1 MATTYQQRVPVLF
14 GTGAIEEMAQKI
26 SQAGLKR
33 AFLIC
38 DKGVRDAGAAD
49 KIVTAL
55 QSQRVNA
62 FIFDQCIADTPD
74 SFVNDVAKRANDWGA
89 DLLIGVGGGS
99 SMDTAKAAGVVMD
112 NGRPLATFMEENG
125 NPGFKVITPVYVVP
139 TAAGTGSECTQMCVI
154 HDTASDTKKVVLRCA
169 QWAVL
174 DPSLTTTCPTSVTV
188 NSGMDALSHAIEAY
202 TSVNPN
208 PKDKILA
215 IYAIKLISENLYTCV
230 QLICCTERGGNAMME
245 KHSDIEKMK
254 ELVSEAQKLNLVTEE
269 TCDAVYKV
277 IYLLKTIESEIVFNE
292 EIILVYQAYQETL
305 KTLRTLLEENEKLI
319 EFFEKKTASYEAA
332 ESESVRIIAKA
343 ERPVNKFSGS
353 LSSERGGDSDLK
365 RMGSLAPGR
374 IGSPAP
380 ERMGSPA
387 SARMGSPAPERMAR
401 PGSAMRADPGR
412 LLQEERTRAEISK
425 VYFSAVAPRT
435 FKKNEYTMVH
445 LAMYEKEFRN
455 IVDEIKA
462 DYDTDVKET
471 KSGALKVTEEDAVR
485 VVLSSPDAEIEDNEE
500 VQIWQGEYLIFD
512 FAVKLPADFAGKQ
525 ILFTA
530 AVYINDIIATKL
542 KFLAK
547 ISSWRQQK
555 IRTDREDILS
565 AFVSYASQDRNRVA
579 RIIQGMR
586 KARPDMDIFF
596 DVENLRSGESWQN
609 ALRSEIDRRDI
620 LFLCWSH
627 FARQSKWVDTEW
639 RYAFSHKG
647 EDCIEP
653 IPLESPSVCPPPE
666 ELSRKHFNDKM
677 LFIINGGNAEDFL
690 RQGYPGDEGN
700 G

>member
-1 MATTYQQRVPVLF
+1 
-14 GTGAIEEMAQKI
+14 
-26 SQAGLKR
+26 
-33 AFLIC
+33 
-38 DKGVRDAGAAD
+38 
-49 KIVTAL
+49 
-55 QSQRVNA
+55 
-62 FIFDQCIADTPD
+62 
-74 SFVNDVAKRANDWGA
+74 
-89 DLLIGVGGGS
+89 
-99 SMDTAKAAGVVMD
+99 
-112 NGRPLATFMEENG
+112 
-125 NPGFKVITPVYVVP
+125 
-139 TAAGTGSECTQMCVI
+139 
-154 HDTASDTKKVVLRCA
+154 
-169 QWAVL
+169 
-174 DPSLTTTCPTSVTV
+174 
-188 NSGMDALSHAIEAY
+188 
-202 TSVNPN
+202 
-208 PKDKILA
+208 
-215 IYAIKLISENLYTCV
+215 
-230 QLICCTERGGNAMME
+230 MME

-365 RMGSLAPGR
+365 RMGSPAPERMGSSAPGPIAGPVLGRMGSLPPAR
-374 IGSPAP
+374 IGSPVP

-387 SARMGSPAPERMAR
+387 SARIGSPAPERMGSPAPERMAR
-401 PGSAMRADPGR
+401 PGSAMRAAPGR

-512 FAVKLPADFAGKQ
+512 FAVKLPAEFAGKQ

>member
-1 MATTYQQRVPVLF
+1 
-14 GTGAIEEMAQKI
+14 
-26 SQAGLKR
+26 
-33 AFLIC
+33 
-38 DKGVRDAGAAD
+38 
-49 KIVTAL
+49 
-55 QSQRVNA
+55 
-62 FIFDQCIADTPD
+62 
-74 SFVNDVAKRANDWGA
+74 
-89 DLLIGVGGGS
+89 
-99 SMDTAKAAGVVMD
+99 
-112 NGRPLATFMEENG
+112 
-125 NPGFKVITPVYVVP
+125 
-139 TAAGTGSECTQMCVI
+139 
-154 HDTASDTKKVVLRCA
+154 
-169 QWAVL
+169 
-174 DPSLTTTCPTSVTV
+174 
-188 NSGMDALSHAIEAY
+188 
-202 TSVNPN
+202 
-208 PKDKILA
+208 
-215 IYAIKLISENLYTCV
+215 
-230 QLICCTERGGNAMME
+230 MME

-305 KTLRTLLEENEKLI
+305 KTLRMLLEENEKLI

-365 RMGSLAPGR
+365 RMGSPAPERMGSPAPGR

-387 SARMGSPAPERMAR
+387 SARIGSPAPERMGSPAPERMAR

-412 LLQEERTRAEISK
+412 LLQEERIRAEISK

-653 IPLESPSVCPPPE
+653 IPLESPSVCPPSE

>member
-1 MATTYQQRVPVLF
+1 
-14 GTGAIEEMAQKI
+14 
-26 SQAGLKR
+26 
-33 AFLIC
+33 
-38 DKGVRDAGAAD
+38 
-49 KIVTAL
+49 
-55 QSQRVNA
+55 
-62 FIFDQCIADTPD
+62 
-74 SFVNDVAKRANDWGA
+74 
-89 DLLIGVGGGS
+89 
-99 SMDTAKAAGVVMD
+99 
-112 NGRPLATFMEENG
+112 
-125 NPGFKVITPVYVVP
+125 
-139 TAAGTGSECTQMCVI
+139 
-154 HDTASDTKKVVLRCA
+154 
-169 QWAVL
+169 
-174 DPSLTTTCPTSVTV
+174 
-188 NSGMDALSHAIEAY
+188 
-202 TSVNPN
+202 
-208 PKDKILA
+208 
-215 IYAIKLISENLYTCV
+215 
-230 QLICCTERGGNAMME
+230 MME

-343 ERPVNKFSGS
+343 ERPVNKYSGS

-365 RMGSLAPGR
+365 RMGSPAPERMGSPAPGR

-387 SARMGSPAPERMAR
+387 SARIGSPAPERMGSPAPERMAR

-412 LLQEERTRAEISK
+412 LLQEERIRAEISK

-653 IPLESPSVCPPPE
+653 IPLESPSVCPPSE

-677 LFIINGGNAEDFL
+677 LL
-690 RQGYPGDEGN
+690 
-700 G
+700 

>member
-1 MATTYQQRVPVLF
+1 
-14 GTGAIEEMAQKI
+14 
-26 SQAGLKR
+26 
-33 AFLIC
+33 
-38 DKGVRDAGAAD
+38 
-49 KIVTAL
+49 
-55 QSQRVNA
+55 
-62 FIFDQCIADTPD
+62 
-74 SFVNDVAKRANDWGA
+74 
-89 DLLIGVGGGS
+89 
-99 SMDTAKAAGVVMD
+99 
-112 NGRPLATFMEENG
+112 
-125 NPGFKVITPVYVVP
+125 
-139 TAAGTGSECTQMCVI
+139 
-154 HDTASDTKKVVLRCA
+154 
-169 QWAVL
+169 
-174 DPSLTTTCPTSVTV
+174 
-188 NSGMDALSHAIEAY
+188 
-202 TSVNPN
+202 
-208 PKDKILA
+208 
-215 IYAIKLISENLYTCV
+215 
-230 QLICCTERGGNAMME
+230 MME

-365 RMGSLAPGR
+365 RMGSPAPERMGSSAPGPIAGPVLGRMGSLPPARIGSPVPERMGSPASAR

-387 SARMGSPAPERMAR
+387 PERMAR
-401 PGSAMRADPGR
+401 LGSAMRAAPGR
-412 LLQEERTRAEISK
+412 LLQEERIRAEISK

>member
-1 MATTYQQRVPVLF
+1 
-14 GTGAIEEMAQKI
+14 
-26 SQAGLKR
+26 
-33 AFLIC
+33 
-38 DKGVRDAGAAD
+38 
-49 KIVTAL
+49 
-55 QSQRVNA
+55 
-62 FIFDQCIADTPD
+62 
-74 SFVNDVAKRANDWGA
+74 
-89 DLLIGVGGGS
+89 
-99 SMDTAKAAGVVMD
+99 
-112 NGRPLATFMEENG
+112 
-125 NPGFKVITPVYVVP
+125 
-139 TAAGTGSECTQMCVI
+139 
-154 HDTASDTKKVVLRCA
+154 
-169 QWAVL
+169 
-174 DPSLTTTCPTSVTV
+174 
-188 NSGMDALSHAIEAY
+188 
-202 TSVNPN
+202 
-208 PKDKILA
+208 
-215 IYAIKLISENLYTCV
+215 
-230 QLICCTERGGNAMME
+230 MME

-365 RMGSLAPGR
+365 RMGSPAPERMGNPAPGPMAGPVLGR
-374 IGSPAP
+374 MGSLPPERMGSPAP

-387 SARMGSPAPERMAR
+387 PGRIGSPAPERMAR
-401 PGSAMRADPGR
+401 PGSAMRAAPGR

-700 G
+700 GGE

>member
-1 MATTYQQRVPVLF
+1 
-14 GTGAIEEMAQKI
+14 
-26 SQAGLKR
+26 
-33 AFLIC
+33 
-38 DKGVRDAGAAD
+38 
-49 KIVTAL
+49 
-55 QSQRVNA
+55 
-62 FIFDQCIADTPD
+62 
-74 SFVNDVAKRANDWGA
+74 
-89 DLLIGVGGGS
+89 
-99 SMDTAKAAGVVMD
+99 
-112 NGRPLATFMEENG
+112 
-125 NPGFKVITPVYVVP
+125 
-139 TAAGTGSECTQMCVI
+139 
-154 HDTASDTKKVVLRCA
+154 
-169 QWAVL
+169 
-174 DPSLTTTCPTSVTV
+174 
-188 NSGMDALSHAIEAY
+188 
-202 TSVNPN
+202 
-208 PKDKILA
+208 
-215 IYAIKLISENLYTCV
+215 
-230 QLICCTERGGNAMME
+230 MME

-254 ELVSEAQKLNLVTEE
+254 ELVSEAQKLNLATEE

-353 LSSERGGDSDLK
+353 LSSERCGDSDLK
-365 RMGSLAPGR
+365 RMGSPV
-374 IGSPAP
+374 P

-387 SARMGSPAPERMAR
+387 PGPMAGPVLGRMGSLPPERMGSPAPGRGGSSAPERMENMAPARMAR
-401 PGSAMRADPGR
+401 PGSAMHADPGR

-530 AVYINDIIATKL
+530 AVYINDTIATKL

-639 RYAFSHKG
+639 RYALSQKG

-700 G
+700 GGE

>member
-1 MATTYQQRVPVLF
+1 
-14 GTGAIEEMAQKI
+14 
-26 SQAGLKR
+26 
-33 AFLIC
+33 
-38 DKGVRDAGAAD
+38 
-49 KIVTAL
+49 
-55 QSQRVNA
+55 
-62 FIFDQCIADTPD
+62 
-74 SFVNDVAKRANDWGA
+74 
-89 DLLIGVGGGS
+89 
-99 SMDTAKAAGVVMD
+99 
-112 NGRPLATFMEENG
+112 
-125 NPGFKVITPVYVVP
+125 
-139 TAAGTGSECTQMCVI
+139 
-154 HDTASDTKKVVLRCA
+154 
-169 QWAVL
+169 
-174 DPSLTTTCPTSVTV
+174 
-188 NSGMDALSHAIEAY
+188 
-202 TSVNPN
+202 
-208 PKDKILA
+208 
-215 IYAIKLISENLYTCV
+215 
-230 QLICCTERGGNAMME
+230 MME

-365 RMGSLAPGR
+365 RMGSPAPERMGSSAPGPIAGPVLGR
-374 IGSPAP
+374 MGSLPPERMGSPAP

-387 SARMGSPAPERMAR
+387 PGRIGSPAPERMGSPAPERMAR
-401 PGSAMRADPGR
+401 PGSAMRAAPGR
-412 LLQEERTRAEISK
+412 LLQEERIRAEISK

-700 G
+700 GGE

>member
-1 MATTYQQRVPVLF
+1 MT
-14 GTGAIEEMAQKI
+14 
-26 SQAGLKR
+26 
-33 AFLIC
+33 
-38 DKGVRDAGAAD
+38 
-49 KIVTAL
+49 
-55 QSQRVNA
+55 
-62 FIFDQCIADTPD
+62 
-74 SFVNDVAKRANDWGA
+74 
-89 DLLIGVGGGS
+89 
-99 SMDTAKAAGVVMD
+99 
-112 NGRPLATFMEENG
+112 
-125 NPGFKVITPVYVVP
+125 
-139 TAAGTGSECTQMCVI
+139 
-154 HDTASDTKKVVLRCA
+154 
-169 QWAVL
+169 
-174 DPSLTTTCPTSVTV
+174 
-188 NSGMDALSHAIEAY
+188 
-202 TSVNPN
+202 
-208 PKDKILA
+208 
-215 IYAIKLISENLYTCV
+215 
-230 QLICCTERGGNAMME
+230 E
-245 KHSDIEKMK
+245 KHSDIDKMK

-277 IYLLKTIESEIVFNE
+277 IYLLKMIESEIDFNE
-292 EIILVYQAYQETL
+292 EILLVYQVYQETL

-319 EFFEKKTASYEAA
+319 QFFEKKAASYEAA
-332 ESESVRIIAKA
+332 ESESVRIIAKV
-343 ERPVNKFSGS
+343 ERPVNKFAGS
-353 LSSERGGDSDLK
+353 SSSEICGDSDQK
-365 RMGSLAPGR
+365 RRGSASPERMGSPAPGPTAGPVLRRMGCLTPEHMGSPAPERTGSPAPGR
-374 IGSPAP
+374 IGSPVPERIGSSAP
-380 ERMGSPA
+380 ERMGNMAPA
-387 SARMGSPAPERMAR
+387 RMAR
-401 PGSAMRADPGR
+401 PGSAMCADPGR
-412 LLQEERTRAEISK
+412 PFQEERTRAEISK

-485 VVLSSPDAEIEDNEE
+485 VVFSSPNAEIEDNEE

-512 FAVKLPADFAGKQ
+512 FAVKLPADFAEKQ

-639 RYAFSHKG
+639 RYALSQKG

-700 G
+700 GGE

>member
-1 MATTYQQRVPVLF
+1 
-14 GTGAIEEMAQKI
+14 
-26 SQAGLKR
+26 
-33 AFLIC
+33 
-38 DKGVRDAGAAD
+38 
-49 KIVTAL
+49 
-55 QSQRVNA
+55 
-62 FIFDQCIADTPD
+62 
-74 SFVNDVAKRANDWGA
+74 
-89 DLLIGVGGGS
+89 
-99 SMDTAKAAGVVMD
+99 
-112 NGRPLATFMEENG
+112 
-125 NPGFKVITPVYVVP
+125 
-139 TAAGTGSECTQMCVI
+139 
-154 HDTASDTKKVVLRCA
+154 
-169 QWAVL
+169 
-174 DPSLTTTCPTSVTV
+174 
-188 NSGMDALSHAIEAY
+188 
-202 TSVNPN
+202 
-208 PKDKILA
+208 
-215 IYAIKLISENLYTCV
+215 
-230 QLICCTERGGNAMME
+230 MME

-365 RMGSLAPGR
+365 RMGSPAPERMGNPAPGPMAGPVLGR
-374 IGSPAP
+374 MGSLPPERMGSPAP

-387 SARMGSPAPERMAR
+387 PGRIGSPAPERMGSPAPERMAR
-401 PGSAMRADPGR
+401 PGSAMRAAPGR

-512 FAVKLPADFAGKQ
+512 FAVKLPAEFAGKQ

>member
-1 MATTYQQRVPVLF
+1 
-14 GTGAIEEMAQKI
+14 
-26 SQAGLKR
+26 
-33 AFLIC
+33 
-38 DKGVRDAGAAD
+38 
-49 KIVTAL
+49 
-55 QSQRVNA
+55 
-62 FIFDQCIADTPD
+62 
-74 SFVNDVAKRANDWGA
+74 
-89 DLLIGVGGGS
+89 
-99 SMDTAKAAGVVMD
+99 
-112 NGRPLATFMEENG
+112 
-125 NPGFKVITPVYVVP
+125 
-139 TAAGTGSECTQMCVI
+139 
-154 HDTASDTKKVVLRCA
+154 
-169 QWAVL
+169 
-174 DPSLTTTCPTSVTV
+174 
-188 NSGMDALSHAIEAY
+188 
-202 TSVNPN
+202 
-208 PKDKILA
+208 
-215 IYAIKLISENLYTCV
+215 
-230 QLICCTERGGNAMME
+230 MME

-343 ERPVNKFSGS
+343 ERPVNKYSGS

-365 RMGSLAPGR
+365 RMGS
-374 IGSPAP
+374 PAP

-387 SARMGSPAPERMAR
+387 PGRIGSPAPERMAR

-620 LFLCWSH
+620 FFLCWSH

-700 G
+700 GGE

>member
-1 MATTYQQRVPVLF
+1 
-14 GTGAIEEMAQKI
+14 
-26 SQAGLKR
+26 
-33 AFLIC
+33 
-38 DKGVRDAGAAD
+38 
-49 KIVTAL
+49 
-55 QSQRVNA
+55 
-62 FIFDQCIADTPD
+62 
-74 SFVNDVAKRANDWGA
+74 
-89 DLLIGVGGGS
+89 
-99 SMDTAKAAGVVMD
+99 
-112 NGRPLATFMEENG
+112 
-125 NPGFKVITPVYVVP
+125 
-139 TAAGTGSECTQMCVI
+139 
-154 HDTASDTKKVVLRCA
+154 
-169 QWAVL
+169 
-174 DPSLTTTCPTSVTV
+174 
-188 NSGMDALSHAIEAY
+188 
-202 TSVNPN
+202 
-208 PKDKILA
+208 
-215 IYAIKLISENLYTCV
+215 
-230 QLICCTERGGNAMME
+230 MME

-319 EFFEKKTASYEAA
+319 EFFEKKTASYEEA
-332 ESESVRIIAKA
+332 ESENVRIIAKA

-365 RMGSLAPGR
+365 RMGSPAPERMGNPAPGPMAGPVLGR
-374 IGSPAP
+374 MGSLPPERMGSPAP

-387 SARMGSPAPERMAR
+387 PGRIGSPAPERMGSPAPERMAR
-401 PGSAMRADPGR
+401 PGSAMRADPGQ
-412 LLQEERTRAEISK
+412 LLQEERIRAEISK

>member
-1 MATTYQQRVPVLF
+1 
-14 GTGAIEEMAQKI
+14 
-26 SQAGLKR
+26 
-33 AFLIC
+33 
-38 DKGVRDAGAAD
+38 
-49 KIVTAL
+49 
-55 QSQRVNA
+55 
-62 FIFDQCIADTPD
+62 
-74 SFVNDVAKRANDWGA
+74 
-89 DLLIGVGGGS
+89 
-99 SMDTAKAAGVVMD
+99 
-112 NGRPLATFMEENG
+112 
-125 NPGFKVITPVYVVP
+125 
-139 TAAGTGSECTQMCVI
+139 
-154 HDTASDTKKVVLRCA
+154 
-169 QWAVL
+169 
-174 DPSLTTTCPTSVTV
+174 
-188 NSGMDALSHAIEAY
+188 
-202 TSVNPN
+202 
-208 PKDKILA
+208 
-215 IYAIKLISENLYTCV
+215 
-230 QLICCTERGGNAMME
+230 MME

-365 RMGSLAPGR
+365 RMGSPAPERMGSSAPGPIAGPVLGR
-374 IGSPAP
+374 MGSLPPERMGSPAP

-387 SARMGSPAPERMAR
+387 PGRIGSPAPERMGSPAPERMAR

-700 G
+700 GGE

>member
-1 MATTYQQRVPVLF
+1 
-14 GTGAIEEMAQKI
+14 
-26 SQAGLKR
+26 
-33 AFLIC
+33 
-38 DKGVRDAGAAD
+38 
-49 KIVTAL
+49 
-55 QSQRVNA
+55 
-62 FIFDQCIADTPD
+62 
-74 SFVNDVAKRANDWGA
+74 
-89 DLLIGVGGGS
+89 
-99 SMDTAKAAGVVMD
+99 
-112 NGRPLATFMEENG
+112 
-125 NPGFKVITPVYVVP
+125 
-139 TAAGTGSECTQMCVI
+139 
-154 HDTASDTKKVVLRCA
+154 
-169 QWAVL
+169 
-174 DPSLTTTCPTSVTV
+174 
-188 NSGMDALSHAIEAY
+188 
-202 TSVNPN
+202 
-208 PKDKILA
+208 
-215 IYAIKLISENLYTCV
+215 
-230 QLICCTERGGNAMME
+230 MME

-365 RMGSLAPGR
+365 RMGSPAPERMGSSAPGPIAGPVLGRMGSLPPAR
-374 IGSPAP
+374 IGSPVP

-387 SARMGSPAPERMAR
+387 SARIGSPAPERMGSPAPERMAR
-401 PGSAMRADPGR
+401 PGSAMRAAPGR
-412 LLQEERTRAEISK
+412 LLQEERIRAEISK

>member
-1 MATTYQQRVPVLF
+1 
-14 GTGAIEEMAQKI
+14 
-26 SQAGLKR
+26 
-33 AFLIC
+33 
-38 DKGVRDAGAAD
+38 
-49 KIVTAL
+49 
-55 QSQRVNA
+55 
-62 FIFDQCIADTPD
+62 
-74 SFVNDVAKRANDWGA
+74 
-89 DLLIGVGGGS
+89 
-99 SMDTAKAAGVVMD
+99 
-112 NGRPLATFMEENG
+112 
-125 NPGFKVITPVYVVP
+125 
-139 TAAGTGSECTQMCVI
+139 
-154 HDTASDTKKVVLRCA
+154 
-169 QWAVL
+169 
-174 DPSLTTTCPTSVTV
+174 
-188 NSGMDALSHAIEAY
+188 
-202 TSVNPN
+202 
-208 PKDKILA
+208 
-215 IYAIKLISENLYTCV
+215 
-230 QLICCTERGGNAMME
+230 ME

-365 RMGSLAPGR
+365 RMGSPAPERMGSSAPGPIAGPVLGRMGSLPPAR
-374 IGSPAP
+374 IGSPVP

-387 SARMGSPAPERMAR
+387 SARIGSPAPERMGSPAPERMAR
-401 PGSAMRADPGR
+401 PGSAMRAAPGR

-512 FAVKLPADFAGKQ
+512 FAVKLPAEFAGKQ

>member
-1 MATTYQQRVPVLF
+1 
-14 GTGAIEEMAQKI
+14 
-26 SQAGLKR
+26 
-33 AFLIC
+33 
-38 DKGVRDAGAAD
+38 
-49 KIVTAL
+49 
-55 QSQRVNA
+55 
-62 FIFDQCIADTPD
+62 
-74 SFVNDVAKRANDWGA
+74 
-89 DLLIGVGGGS
+89 
-99 SMDTAKAAGVVMD
+99 
-112 NGRPLATFMEENG
+112 
-125 NPGFKVITPVYVVP
+125 
-139 TAAGTGSECTQMCVI
+139 
-154 HDTASDTKKVVLRCA
+154 
-169 QWAVL
+169 
-174 DPSLTTTCPTSVTV
+174 
-188 NSGMDALSHAIEAY
+188 
-202 TSVNPN
+202 
-208 PKDKILA
+208 
-215 IYAIKLISENLYTCV
+215 
-230 QLICCTERGGNAMME
+230 ME

-365 RMGSLAPGR
+365 RMGSPAPERMGSSAPGSIAGPVLGRMGSLPPERMGSPAPERMGSPAPGR

-387 SARMGSPAPERMAR
+387 SARIGSPAPERMGSPASARIGSPAPERMGSPAPERMAR
-401 PGSAMRADPGR
+401 PGSAMRAAPGR
-412 LLQEERTRAEISK
+412 LLQEERIRAEISK

>member
-1 MATTYQQRVPVLF
+1 
-14 GTGAIEEMAQKI
+14 
-26 SQAGLKR
+26 
-33 AFLIC
+33 
-38 DKGVRDAGAAD
+38 
-49 KIVTAL
+49 
-55 QSQRVNA
+55 
-62 FIFDQCIADTPD
+62 
-74 SFVNDVAKRANDWGA
+74 
-89 DLLIGVGGGS
+89 
-99 SMDTAKAAGVVMD
+99 
-112 NGRPLATFMEENG
+112 
-125 NPGFKVITPVYVVP
+125 
-139 TAAGTGSECTQMCVI
+139 
-154 HDTASDTKKVVLRCA
+154 
-169 QWAVL
+169 
-174 DPSLTTTCPTSVTV
+174 
-188 NSGMDALSHAIEAY
+188 
-202 TSVNPN
+202 
-208 PKDKILA
+208 
-215 IYAIKLISENLYTCV
+215 
-230 QLICCTERGGNAMME
+230 MME

-365 RMGSLAPGR
+365 RMGSPAPERMGSPAPGPIAGPVLGR
-374 IGSPAP
+374 MGSLPPERMGSPAP

-387 SARMGSPAPERMAR
+387 PGRIGSPAPERMGSPAPERMAR
-401 PGSAMRADPGR
+401 PGSAMRADPGQ
-412 LLQEERTRAEISK
+412 LLQEERIRAEISK

>member
-1 MATTYQQRVPVLF
+1 
-14 GTGAIEEMAQKI
+14 
-26 SQAGLKR
+26 
-33 AFLIC
+33 
-38 DKGVRDAGAAD
+38 
-49 KIVTAL
+49 
-55 QSQRVNA
+55 
-62 FIFDQCIADTPD
+62 
-74 SFVNDVAKRANDWGA
+74 
-89 DLLIGVGGGS
+89 
-99 SMDTAKAAGVVMD
+99 
-112 NGRPLATFMEENG
+112 
-125 NPGFKVITPVYVVP
+125 
-139 TAAGTGSECTQMCVI
+139 
-154 HDTASDTKKVVLRCA
+154 
-169 QWAVL
+169 
-174 DPSLTTTCPTSVTV
+174 
-188 NSGMDALSHAIEAY
+188 
-202 TSVNPN
+202 
-208 PKDKILA
+208 
-215 IYAIKLISENLYTCV
+215 
-230 QLICCTERGGNAMME
+230 ME

-412 LLQEERTRAEISK
+412 LLQEERIRAEISK

-485 VVLSSPDAEIEDNEE
+485 VVL
-500 VQIWQGEYLIFD
+500 
-512 FAVKLPADFAGKQ
+512 
-525 ILFTA
+525 
-530 AVYINDIIATKL
+530 
-542 KFLAK
+542 
-547 ISSWRQQK
+547 
-555 IRTDREDILS
+555 
-565 AFVSYASQDRNRVA
+565 
-579 RIIQGMR
+579 
-586 KARPDMDIFF
+586 
-596 DVENLRSGESWQN
+596 
-609 ALRSEIDRRDI
+609 
-620 LFLCWSH
+620 
-627 FARQSKWVDTEW
+627 
-639 RYAFSHKG
+639 
-647 EDCIEP
+647 
-653 IPLESPSVCPPPE
+653 
-666 ELSRKHFNDKM
+666 
-677 LFIINGGNAEDFL
+677 
-690 RQGYPGDEGN
+690 
-700 G
+700 

>member
-1 MATTYQQRVPVLF
+1 
-14 GTGAIEEMAQKI
+14 
-26 SQAGLKR
+26 
-33 AFLIC
+33 
-38 DKGVRDAGAAD
+38 
-49 KIVTAL
+49 
-55 QSQRVNA
+55 
-62 FIFDQCIADTPD
+62 
-74 SFVNDVAKRANDWGA
+74 
-89 DLLIGVGGGS
+89 
-99 SMDTAKAAGVVMD
+99 
-112 NGRPLATFMEENG
+112 
-125 NPGFKVITPVYVVP
+125 
-139 TAAGTGSECTQMCVI
+139 
-154 HDTASDTKKVVLRCA
+154 
-169 QWAVL
+169 
-174 DPSLTTTCPTSVTV
+174 
-188 NSGMDALSHAIEAY
+188 
-202 TSVNPN
+202 
-208 PKDKILA
+208 
-215 IYAIKLISENLYTCV
+215 
-230 QLICCTERGGNAMME
+230 ME

-365 RMGSLAPGR
+365 RMGSPAPERMGSSAPGR

-387 SARMGSPAPERMAR
+387 SARIGSPAPERMGSPAPERMAR
-401 PGSAMRADPGR
+401 PGSAMRADPGQ
-412 LLQEERTRAEISK
+412 LLQEERIRAEISK

-471 KSGALKVTEEDAVR
+471 KSGVLKVTEEDAVR

>member
-1 MATTYQQRVPVLF
+1 
-14 GTGAIEEMAQKI
+14 
-26 SQAGLKR
+26 
-33 AFLIC
+33 
-38 DKGVRDAGAAD
+38 
-49 KIVTAL
+49 
-55 QSQRVNA
+55 
-62 FIFDQCIADTPD
+62 
-74 SFVNDVAKRANDWGA
+74 
-89 DLLIGVGGGS
+89 
-99 SMDTAKAAGVVMD
+99 
-112 NGRPLATFMEENG
+112 
-125 NPGFKVITPVYVVP
+125 
-139 TAAGTGSECTQMCVI
+139 
-154 HDTASDTKKVVLRCA
+154 
-169 QWAVL
+169 
-174 DPSLTTTCPTSVTV
+174 
-188 NSGMDALSHAIEAY
+188 
-202 TSVNPN
+202 
-208 PKDKILA
+208 
-215 IYAIKLISENLYTCV
+215 
-230 QLICCTERGGNAMME
+230 ME

-365 RMGSLAPGR
+365 RMGSPAPERMGNPAPGPMAGPVLGR
-374 IGSPAP
+374 MGSLPPERMGSPAP

-387 SARMGSPAPERMAR
+387 PGRIGSPAPERMGSPAPERMAR
-401 PGSAMRADPGR
+401 PGSAMRAAPGR

-700 G
+700 GGE